1 MKSHFDPKPLIIGE
15 CYRFHKQMQQE
26 IVAQYVAELC
36 KLAELCVFKDFLEE
50 ALRDGLVYNLKS
62 EATLQRLLAEDKLT
76 LKKAME
82 LPQGM
87 GVDIKQTDELQVSV
101 PKLNLEAT
109 HQVSAVQEVEGK
121 AIKMEL

>member
-26 IVAQYVAELC
+26 EIVAQYVAELC
-36 KLAELCVFKDFLEE
+36 KLTELCVFKDFLEE

-82 LPQGM
+82 LAQGM
-87 GVDIKQTDELQVSV
+87 EVAIKQTDELQVSV

-109 HQVSAVQEVEGK
+109 H
-121 AIKMEL
+121 